1 MNPLSGQST
10 ELVLLKV
17 TASTAGVPGEY
28 TVVSSSE
35 DGVDIARSL
44 VSQLAADVLGACVL
58 GACVLEACVLEAC
71 VLEACALLV
80 ARALRSVEPAP
91 TAGPAAA
98 EADCPAMETIPRH
111 SAINSAARVR
121 TPPPPPS
128 FKLLQSDGPHAI
140 RLGAPGGRHFESTS
154 AGNRPHP
161 AQDAFESAREA
172 RREAAGPYSTAPI
185 LLYASTASRRC
196 SIPG

>member
-44 VSQLAADVLGACVL
+44 VSQLAADALGACVL
-58 GACVLEACVLEAC
+58 SG
-71 VLEACALLV
+71 
-80 ARALRSVEPAP
+80 VEPAP